1 MNAMVLVLILFVL
14 VVVVVGREKD
24 ARVKPNG
31 ME

>member
-14 VVVVVGREKD
+14 VVVVGREKD